1 VSKRDDFRPLM
12 RQVRLAIGLDR
23 SEQAPEFLEDIR
35 AEVQRAETV
44 YVPLH
49 SLHEA
54 YAVILEE
61 LDELWDQ
68 VRMKDHERD
77 PVAIRKELIQIAAM
91 AWRTAK
97 DLGYE

>member
-1 VSKRDDFRPLM
+1 MNRTGAMPRI
-12 RQVRLAIGLDR
+12 ATT
-23 SEQAPEFLEDIR
+23 FLEEIQV
-35 AEVQRAETV
+35 EVQRAEAA

-61 LDELWDQ
+61 IDELWDQ

-77 PVAIRKELIQIAAM
+77 PIAIRKELIQIAAM